1 MSDGLTSLLM
11 DCLRSI
17 SKEEIQTVLGIGTVM
32 GTTSD
37 RRMVILAKSDE
48 TELAKSDEI
57 EPVSDR
63 EMGILF
69 FVAS

>member
-17 SKEEIQTVLGIGTVM
+17 SKEEIRTVLGIGMVM

-37 RRMVILAKSDE
+37 RRMVI
-48 TELAKSDEI
+48 LAKSDEI